1 MCQLEDLSV
10 AIIKAFGL
18 TLDRFSQGEVTLKN
32 LLHHVNSMND
42 SLSDSILG
50 LIGSTVRLMRVLLSL
65 VAGNVLQ
72 LISLVS
78 EEFVNFLLILH
89 DTLSNDLSVLY
100 H

>member
-1 MCQLEDLSV
+1 MCQLEDLCV

-18 TLDRFSQGEVTLKN
+18 TLDRFSQREVALKN

-42 SLSDSILG
+42 SLSDGVLG

-78 EEFVNFLLILH
+78 EEFVDLLLILD
-89 DTLSNDLSVLY
+89 DTLSDDLSVLY